1 MESVR
6 LVNRYQVDGFTDQE
20 LDYYSRQIVMEG
32 FGVRAQR
39 KLKEATVCLV
49 GVGGLGSPIGIQLAS
64 MGVGHLRVVDG
75 DVVEISNLQ
84 RQHLYGVD
92 QVGLPKVEAA
102 QQRLHR
108 LNPFIDVE
116 PLPMAVTAG
125 NAGEIIE
132 GADLVV
138 GALDTMRPRYAL
150 NRACVASGTPLIHG
164 AVLGLNGNASTVI
177 PGETACLE
185 CFQGGVDDAEMP
197 TCAMVGVHPSIVSMV
212 ASVMVS
218 EAVRVITGQGPL
230 LGNALMFID
239 LQSLSFDRVELRK
252 VDVCPVCGS
261 GAEAEPLSSEPVRE
275 ICGREGRRVFVFTPD
290 DDLGLSMAEVN
301 KVLSS
306 QRYRIMVEGGLGT
319 TFTGSG
325 GVRGSILKSGVTIL
339 EGFRSLEEV
348 TRAYEAIFSH

>member
-1 MESVR
+1 VR
-6 LVNRYQVDGFTDQE
+6 RVNRYQVDGFTDQE

-39 KLKEATVCLV
+39 RLKQATVCLV
-49 GVGGLGSPIGIQLAS
+49 GVGGLGSPIAIQLAS
-64 MGVGHLRVVDG
+64 MGVGRLRVVDG
-75 DVVEISNLQ
+75 DVVEMSNLQ
-84 RQHLYGVD
+84 RQHLYGMD

-102 QQRLHR
+102 EQRLRR

-125 NAGEIIE
+125 NAAAIIE

-164 AVLGLNGNASTVI
+164 AVLGLSGNASTVI

-197 TCAMVGVHPSIVSMV
+197 TCATVGVHPSVVSMV

-218 EAVRVITGQGPL
+218 EAVRVITGQVPL
-230 LGNALMFID
+230 LGGSLMFID
-239 LQSLSFDRVELRK
+239 LQSLSFDRLHLRRA
-252 VDVCPVCGS
+252 DACPVCGS
-261 GAEAEPLSSEPVRE
+261 GAEAEPLAAEPVRE

-290 DDLGLSMAEVN
+290 DDLGLSMEEVN
-301 KVLSS
+301 RVLSS
-306 QRYRIMVEGGLGT
+306 QSYSIAVEGGLGT

-325 GVRGSILKSGVTIL
+325 GVKGSILRSGVTIL
-339 EGFRSLEEV
+339 EGFRTVEEV
-348 TRAYEAIFSH
+348 TRAYEAIFPR

>member
-1 MESVR
+1 VESVR

-92 QVGLPKVEAA
+92 QMGLPKVEAA

>member
-1 MESVR
+1 
-6 LVNRYQVDGFTDQE
+6 
-20 LDYYSRQIVMEG
+20 MEG

-39 KLKEATVCLV
+39 RLKEATVCLV
-49 GVGGLGSPIGIQLAS
+49 GVGGLGSPIAIQLAS

-102 QQRLHR
+102 ERRLRR
-108 LNPFIDVE
+108 LTPFIDVE

-125 NAGEIIE
+125 NAAAVIE

-150 NRACVASGTPLIHG
+150 NRACVASGTPFIHG
-164 AVLGLNGNASTVI
+164 AVLGLSGNASTVI

-197 TCAMVGVHPSIVSMV
+197 TCATVGVHPSVVSMV

-218 EAVRVITGQGPL
+218 EAVRVITGQEPL
-230 LGNALMFID
+230 L
-239 LQSLSFDRVELRK
+239 R
-252 VDVCPVCGS
+252 
-261 GAEAEPLSSEPVRE
+261 
-275 ICGREGRRVFVFTPD
+275 
-290 DDLGLSMAEVN
+290 
-301 KVLSS
+301 
-306 QRYRIMVEGGLGT
+306 
-319 TFTGSG
+319 
-325 GVRGSILKSGVTIL
+325 
-339 EGFRSLEEV
+339 
-348 TRAYEAIFSH
+348 